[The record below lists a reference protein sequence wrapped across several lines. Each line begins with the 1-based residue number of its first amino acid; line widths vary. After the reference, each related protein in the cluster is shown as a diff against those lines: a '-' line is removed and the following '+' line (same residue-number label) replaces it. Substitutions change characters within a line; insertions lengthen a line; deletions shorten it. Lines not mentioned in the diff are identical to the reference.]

1 MYAKII
7 NQKVVEYPIVNIRQ
21 AFPSTSF
28 PEEILDKHL
37 PSGIVRV
44 HNSEFPQFNASTH
57 KVVQRSL
64 PELVNGQW
72 QTTFDVVE
80 LSATELAELA
90 VIAREQA
97 KAQRQIAVN
106 NIVVT
111 TQAGHAFDGDE
122 TSQTRMTRAILAMQA
137 TGSESINWVLA
148 DNSVIQ
154 ATIAELTEALALAGA
169 EQSRL
174 WPLLNLT

>member
-1 MYAKII
+1 MYAKIV
-7 NQKVVEYPIVNIRQ
+7 NQKVVEYPIINIRQ
-21 AFPSTSF
+21 SFPSISF
-28 PEEILDKHL
+28 PEEILDRHL
-37 PSGIVRV
+37 PTGIVRV
-44 HNSEFPQFNASTH
+44 HNSEFPQYNTSTH
-57 KVVQRSL
+57 KVVQRDK
-64 PELVNGQW
+64 PEFVNGVW
-72 QTTFDVVE
+72 QTVFDVVD
-80 LSATELAELA
+80 LSAEELADLA
-90 VIAREQA
+90 TAMREQA

-111 TQAGHAFDGDE
+111 TQAGNTFDGDE

-174 WPLLNLT
+174 WVVA